1 MKKATLNLK
10 EMPGKVIGSPAKK
23 EKKRGGLAWIWNKI
37 TSPFSGATE
46 SEALEKPVASSREK
60 SRGALFWLWS
70 KIRAPFVSGAEDV
83 DAAITSKIGEIGGI
97 EDSAQGLASSASD
110 AGEAFE
116 GTGSLV
122 GESGNVARGA
132 EGLAEEAG
140 SLSQQFDELAARV
153 AARVGAEASPWIGK
167 AIMAAVAAGV
177 LGTGILAARHFMGNP
192 GFKSPYGAIAS
203 GINAHPSGPNGLSN
217 EAPTGSIGA
226 GENTTAGA
234 NTTAGK
240 AATTPNTGKATA
252 VNTPTPQGGKAQ
264 NPGSLAMPS
273 NSSFGGGAP
282 IGESGAAPQY
292 AAQAAQEAAM
302 AKNAIAWS
310 PQASVSPMSIRGGA
324 INLGSMGFRGGKA
337 FGGGRSL
344 AALRNAVGYNAGMNG
359 ASYSGDAQNAINQF
373 DNQMTSGGGISQGG
387 ITTGSA
393 DSANSMGGNTPSMM
407 GGSGSGYGTSM
418 AGDIANVCS
427 QDQLSKGYVS
437 QGGACVPYYGAPGPQ
452 QASPWQGLSN
462 ILQVLVGISGALL
475 LTAGVLITTGWADPL
490 FQAWQIPIGM
500 MIAGF
505 VAVIGLGELVMANT
519 IAQMGGQHQALVGQM
534 MGVATIAGAITTM
547 LTGSAGGSWWGLV
560 PALAGVFDLLG
571 SLIGG

>member
-10 EMPGKVIGSPAKK
+10 EMPGKAIGSPVKK
-23 EKKRGGLAWIWNKI
+23 EKKRAGLA
-37 TSPFSGATE
+37 
-46 SEALEKPVASSREK
+46 
-60 SRGALFWLWS
+60 WLWS
-70 KIRAPFVSGAEDV
+70 KIKAPFVGATGGDG
-83 DAAITSKIGEIGGI
+83 AAG
-97 EDSAQGLASSASD
+97 GLASSASR
-110 AGEAFE
+110 AGGVLEEIGTSAAEEA
-116 GTGSLV
+116 
-122 GESGNVARGA
+122 GNVARGA

-140 SLSQQFDELAARV
+140 SLSQQFDELASRV
-153 AARVGAEASPWIGK
+153 AARVGAEASPWVGK

-177 LGTGILAARHFMGNP
+177 VGTGILAARHFAGNS
-192 GFKSPYGAIAS
+192 GSFKSPYGAIAS
-203 GINAHPSGPNGLSN
+203 GINAHPSGPNNLAN

-234 NTTAGK
+234 NTAAGK
-240 AATTPNTGKATA
+240 AATTPNTGKAAA
-252 VNTPTPQGGKAQ
+252 VNIPTPPGGKAQ

-273 NSSFGGGAP
+273 NTSFGGGAP
-282 IGESGAAPQY
+282 VEGGGAAPQY

-302 AKNAIAWS
+302 AKNAIAWK

-324 INLGSMGFRGGKA
+324 MNVGSMGFRGGKA
-337 FGGGRSL
+337 FNSGRTL
-344 AALRNAVGYNAGMNG
+344 AALRSAVGYNAGMNG

-393 DSANSMGGNTPSMM
+393 DSGNSVGGNTPAMM
-407 GGSGSGYGTSM
+407 GGSGGGGGYGTST
-418 AGDIANVCS
+418 AGDIGNVCS

-437 QGGACVPYYGAPGPQ
+437 QGGTCVPYYGNPGPQ
-452 QASPWQGLSN
+452 QASPWQGLAN
-462 ILQVLVGISGALL
+462 ILQILVGISGALL

-505 VAVIGLGELVMANT
+505 VAVIGLGELFMANT
-519 IAQMGGQHQALVGQM
+519 IAQMGGQHQAVVAQM

-547 LTGSAGGSWWGLV
+547 LTGGAGGSWWGLV